1 MLPQYKNLKGLTLVL
16 TILLSTPL
24 IAACATTNPQIVL
37 AAVECAPYIPPEYR
51 KQIIGAQPLPKGAT
65 VGLLADRLD
74 EQTANLDRSQGRTSD
89 VIGLVDTCDKRNKEI
104 LKEAFPDKPWYKFW

>member
-1 MLPQYKNLKGLTLVL
+1 MLLQYKKLKGPMLALTM
-16 TILLSTPL
+16 ILSIPL
-24 IAACATTNPQIVL
+24 ITACATTNPQVVL

-51 KQIIGAQPLPKGAT
+51 KQLIGAQPLPKGAT

-74 EQTANLDRSQGRTSD
+74 EQTATLDRSQGRTSD
-89 VIGLVDTCDKRNKEI
+89 VIALVDTCDVRNKQI